1 MRLAA
6 IDIGTNSIHLVI
18 VEAAN
23 GTFEVIDREKEMV
36 KLGAGLFRTRRLS
49 DRAYEEGLD
58 ALRRYCKLAEARD
71 VDEVL
76 AVATSA
82 CREARNGEQFLDD
95 VLAQTGVR
103 PRVISGLEEARLIH
117 RAVRHA
123 LDLRGQRVLVLDI
136 GGGSVEAIVGDEERA
151 LARDSMRLGV
161 QRLRDR
167 LGGEPISTKRLHELR
182 GYVRGVAQ
190 DFFETA
196 REHAFTRVVGTSGTI
211 KTLGEAAHLLAG
223 GAPFRTVNA
232 QRVRLKDLTEL
243 SKRLVALPEKDRAA
257 VPGLGAAR
265 SDAIHLGSVLLVE
278 LLELARATEITLCDA
293 SLREGVIL
301 DYLDR
306 HGTAAFEPAPP
317 LDVRRR
323 SVVELARKYDR
334 DDARERHI
342 AAIALQLFDQTRS
355 LHGLS
360 DEHRSLLEYA
370 ALLHGVG
377 EQIGF
382 KGRHKHSRYIIR
394 HSQLRGFNDEE
405 TELLASIVRYHRRKP
420 PDARDKDFRR
430 LFKPQ
435 RRLVEVLS
443 ALLRL
448 AVALDRGRSQVV
460 KRVACRV
467 VGDVL
472 EVTAYGTSDLDL
484 EIWAA
489 DERKRPLGVALGRR
503 VRIVSGAAPEPE
515 A

>member
-1 MRLAA
+1 AQRHGPVRGRLDRLPAESRRAPRVSKPRPQRPAAARRARTALARADAGCRARGRVGRVPWRPWHRRARARAALRLPAPAARGRRVKLAA

-18 VEAAN
+18 VEAASDA
-23 GTFEVIDREKEMV
+23 FEVIDREKEMV
-36 KLGAGLFRTRRLS
+36 KLGAGLFRARRLS

-82 CREARNGEQFLDD
+82 CREARNGEQFLED

-167 LGGEPISTKRLHELR
+167 LGGEPLSNKRLHELR

-243 SKRLVALPEKDRAA
+243 SKR
-257 VPGLGAAR
+257 
-265 SDAIHLGSVLLVE
+265 
-278 LLELARATEITLCDA
+278 
-293 SLREGVIL
+293 
-301 DYLDR
+301 
-306 HGTAAFEPAPP
+306 
-317 LDVRRR
+317 
-323 SVVELARKYDR
+323 
-334 DDARERHI
+334 
-342 AAIALQLFDQTRS
+342 
-355 LHGLS
+355 
-360 DEHRSLLEYA
+360 
-370 ALLHGVG
+370 
-377 EQIGF
+377 
-382 KGRHKHSRYIIR
+382 
-394 HSQLRGFNDEE
+394 
-405 TELLASIVRYHRRKP
+405 
-420 PDARDKDFRR
+420 
-430 LFKPQ
+430 
-435 RRLVEVLS
+435 
-443 ALLRL
+443 
-448 AVALDRGRSQVV
+448 
-460 KRVACRV
+460 
-467 VGDVL
+467 
-472 EVTAYGTSDLDL
+472 
-484 EIWAA
+484 
-489 DERKRPLGVALGRR
+489 
-503 VRIVSGAAPEPE
+503 
-515 A
+515 